1 MSSASS
7 KEKPTNQ
14 STSQFEKYPIQ
25 QKNQQMYP
33 PGVVRQFQRTHTASH
48 PFHLDLIQALSST
61 RGEDFYRVQF
71 MFSTL
76 WENISYRGRIH
87 LWSSGR
93 FSLTSCQERLSAE
106 EEEDFAWR
114 LSSREILWAPQKAKP
129 LTILPSHLCISFQYS
144 IFCAN
149 PDFNLTVNFI
159 PVIYCRSFKSFSIL
173 LIPFKRFHFQ
183 ERKIK

>member
-7 KEKPTNQ
+7 KETPTNQ

-33 PGVVRQFQRTHTASH
+33 PGVVRQFQGTHTASH
-48 PFHLDLIQALSST
+48 PFHLDLIQALSCT
-61 RGEDFYRVQF
+61 RGENFYRVQF

-93 FSLTSCQERLSAE
+93 FSLTSCQDRLSAE
-106 EEEDFAWR
+106 EQEDVCMTSQLQR
-114 LSSREILWAPQKAKP
+114 NPLSAAKGKASYY
-129 LTILPSHLCISFQYS
+129 LTISSMYLL
-144 IFCAN
+144 
-149 PDFNLTVNFI
+149 
-159 PVIYCRSFKSFSIL
+159 SIL
-173 LIPFKRFHFQ
+173 NFLCKSRF
-183 ERKIK
+183 